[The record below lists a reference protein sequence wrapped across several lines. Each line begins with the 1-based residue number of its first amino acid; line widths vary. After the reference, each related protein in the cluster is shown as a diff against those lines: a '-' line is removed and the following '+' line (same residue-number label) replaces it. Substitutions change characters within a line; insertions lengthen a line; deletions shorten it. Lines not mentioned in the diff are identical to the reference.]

1 MQSKVQKKSGIVTT
15 SELKYERK
23 LRPAERRMAWISRIF
38 ICWFMLLVVL
48 FPVFAVVSA
57 SMAKGEVFTQTTLIP
72 SAFTLENYSKV
83 LTETNF
89 LIWVKNS
96 LIICVVV
103 SVIQLLLTVP
113 MAFAF
118 SRLKFWGRK
127 NGLMMLLLLQ
137 MFPAAMSLP
146 AILALAYR
154 LDGMDHIIT
163 LIIIQAGAGA
173 FNVWLLK
180 GAIDGIPKELTEA
193 AYVDGASTFQTFT
206 MIILPLLRNM
216 LLVIFLFTFI
226 GAYSEFIFAS
236 ALLKSPESLTLAVG
250 MQQFIT
256 NNFSANWTQYS
267 AAAIMASIPIVAF
280 ATIAQK
286 YMAKGLTAGSVKG

>member
-38 ICWFMLLVVL
+38 IWFMLLVVL

-72 SAFTLENYSKV
+72 SAWTLENYAKV

-267 AAAIMASIPIVAF
+267 AAAIMASSPIVAF

>member
-38 ICWFMLLVVL
+38 IWFMLLVVL

-72 SAFTLENYSKV
+72 SAWTLENYAKV

-163 LIIIQAGAGA
+163 LIIVQAGAGA
-173 FNVWLLK
+173 FNIWLLK

-226 GAYSEFIFAS
+226 GAYSEFVFAS

-267 AAAIMASIPIVAF
+267 AAAIMASIPIVVF
-280 ATIAQK
+280 ATVAQK

>member
-38 ICWFMLLVVL
+38 IWFMLLVVL

-163 LIIIQAGAGA
+163 LIVVQAGAGA
-173 FNVWLLK
+173 FNIWLLK

-226 GAYSEFIFAS
+226 GAYSEFVFAS

>member
-38 ICWFMLLVVL
+38 IWFMLLVVL

-57 SMAKGEVFTQTTLIP
+57 SMAKGEVFTQTSLIP
-72 SAFTLENYSKV
+72 SAWTLENYAKV

-127 NGLMMLLLLQ
+127 KGLMMLLLLQ

>member
-38 ICWFMLLVVL
+38 IWFMLLVVL

-72 SAFTLENYSKV
+72 SAWTLENYAKV

-236 ALLKSPESLTLAVG
+236 ALLKRPESLTLAVG

>member
-38 ICWFMLLVVL
+38 IWFMLLVVL

-72 SAFTLENYSKV
+72 SAWTLENYAKV

-163 LIIIQAGAGA
+163 LIIVQAGAGA
-173 FNVWLLK
+173 FNIWLLK

-226 GAYSEFIFAS
+226 VAYSEFVFAS

>member
-38 ICWFMLLVVL
+38 IWFMLLVVL

-72 SAFTLENYSKV
+72 SAWTLENYAKV

-163 LIIIQAGAGA
+163 LIIVQAGAGA
-173 FNVWLLK
+173 FNIWLLK

-226 GAYSEFIFAS
+226 GAYSEFVFAS

>member
-38 ICWFMLLVVL
+38 IWFMLLVVL

-226 GAYSEFIFAS
+226 GAYSEFVFAS

>member
-38 ICWFMLLVVL
+38 IWFMLLVVL

-72 SAFTLENYSKV
+72 SAWTLENYAKV

-127 NGLMMLLLLQ
+127 KGLMMLLLLQ

-173 FNVWLLK
+173 FNIWLLK

-267 AAAIMASIPIVAF
+267 AAAIMASIPIVVF
-280 ATIAQK
+280 ATVAQK

>member
-38 ICWFMLLVVL
+38 IWFMLLVVL

-72 SAFTLENYSKV
+72 SAWTLENYSKV

-96 LIICVVV
+96 LIICVIV

-163 LIIIQAGAGA
+163 LIIVQAGAGA
-173 FNVWLLK
+173 FNIWLLK

-226 GAYSEFIFAS
+226 GAYSEFVFAS

>member
-38 ICWFMLLVVL
+38 IWFMLLVVL

-72 SAFTLENYSKV
+72 SAWTLENYAKV

-127 NGLMMLLLLQ
+127 KGLMMLLLLQ

-173 FNVWLLK
+173 FNIWLLK

-226 GAYSEFIFAS
+226 GAYSEFVFAS

>member
-38 ICWFMLLVVL
+38 IRFMLLVVL

-163 LIIIQAGAGA
+163 LIIVQAGAGA
-173 FNVWLLK
+173 FNIWLLK

-226 GAYSEFIFAS
+226 GAYSEFVFAS

>member
-38 ICWFMLLVVL
+38 IWFMLLVVL

-72 SAFTLENYSKV
+72 SAWTLENYVKV

>member
-38 ICWFMLLVVL
+38 IWFMLLVVL

-72 SAFTLENYSKV
+72 SAWTLENYAKV

-280 ATIAQK
+280 STIAQK

>member
-38 ICWFMLLVVL
+38 IWFMLLVVL

-72 SAFTLENYSKV
+72 SAWTLENYAKV

-236 ALLKSPESLTLAVG
+236 SLLKSPESLTLAVG

>member
-38 ICWFMLLVVL
+38 IWFMLLVVL

-163 LIIIQAGAGA
+163 LIIVQAGAGA
-173 FNVWLLK
+173 FNIWLLK

-206 MIILPLLRNM
+206 IIILPLLRNM

-226 GAYSEFIFAS
+226 GAYSEFVFAS

>member
-38 ICWFMLLVVL
+38 IWFMLLVVL

-72 SAFTLENYSKV
+72 SAWTLENYAKV

-163 LIIIQAGAGA
+163 LIIVQAGAGA
-173 FNVWLLK
+173 FNIWLLK

-236 ALLKSPESLTLAVG
+236 SLLKSPESLTLAVG

-267 AAAIMASIPIVAF
+267 AAAIMASIPIVVF
-280 ATIAQK
+280 ATVAQK

>member
-38 ICWFMLLVVL
+38 IWFLLLVVL

-163 LIIIQAGAGA
+163 LIIVQAGAGA
-173 FNVWLLK
+173 FNIWLLK

-226 GAYSEFIFAS
+226 GAYSEFVFAS

-286 YMAKGLTAGSVKG
+286 YMAKGLTA

>member
-38 ICWFMLLVVL
+38 IWFMLLEVL

-72 SAFTLENYSKV
+72 SAWTLENYAKV

-236 ALLKSPESLTLAVG
+236 SLLKSPESLTLAVG

>member
-23 LRPAERRMAWISRIF
+23 LRPAEKRMAWISRIF
-38 ICWFMLLVVL
+38 IWFMLLVVL

-57 SMAKGEVFTQTTLIP
+57 SMAKGEVFTQTSLIP
-72 SAFTLENYSKV
+72 SAWTLENYAKV

>member
-23 LRPAERRMAWISRIF
+23 IRPAERRMAWISRIF
-38 ICWFMLLVVL
+38 IWFMLLVVL

-163 LIIIQAGAGA
+163 LIIVQAGAGA
-173 FNVWLLK
+173 FNIWLLK

-226 GAYSEFIFAS
+226 GAYSEFVFAS

>member
-38 ICWFMLLVVL
+38 IWFMLLVVL

-57 SMAKGEVFTQTTLIP
+57 SMAKGEVFTHTTLFP
-72 SAFTLENYSKV
+72 SAWTIENYAKV

>member
-38 ICWFMLLVVL
+38 IWFMLLVVL
-48 FPVFAVVSA
+48 FPVFAVISA

-72 SAFTLENYSKV
+72 SALTLENYAKV

-236 ALLKSPESLTLAVG
+236 SLLKSPESLTLAVG

>member
-38 ICWFMLLVVL
+38 IWFMLLVVL

-72 SAFTLENYSKV
+72 SAWTLENYAKV

-267 AAAIMASIPIVAF
+267 AAAIMASIPIVTF

>member
-15 SELKYERK
+15 SEIKYERK

-38 ICWFMLLVVL
+38 IWFMLLVVL

-72 SAFTLENYSKV
+72 SAFTLENYAKV

-173 FNVWLLK
+173 FNIWLLK

-267 AAAIMASIPIVAF
+267 AAAIMASIPIVVF
-280 ATIAQK
+280 ATVAQK

>member
-1 MQSKVQKKSGIVTT
+1 MQSKVQKKSEIVTT

-38 ICWFMLLVVL
+38 IWFMLLVVL

-72 SAFTLENYSKV
+72 SAWTLENYAKV

>member
-38 ICWFMLLVVL
+38 IWFMLLVVL

-96 LIICVVV
+96 LIICVIV
-103 SVIQLLLTVP
+103 SVLQLLLTVP

-127 NGLMMLLLLQ
+127 NGLMMSLLLQ

-163 LIIIQAGAGA
+163 LIIVQAGAGA
-173 FNVWLLK
+173 FNIWLLK

-226 GAYSEFIFAS
+226 GAYSEFVFAS

>member
-38 ICWFMLLVVL
+38 IWFMLLVVL

-72 SAFTLENYSKV
+72 SAWTLENYAKV

-193 AYVDGASTFQTFT
+193 AYVDGASTFQTLT

>member
-38 ICWFMLLVVL
+38 IWFMLLVVL

-72 SAFTLENYSKV
+72 SAWTLENYAKV

-103 SVIQLLLTVP
+103 SVKQLLLTVP

>member
-38 ICWFMLLVVL
+38 IWFMLLVVL

-72 SAFTLENYSKV
+72 SAWTLENYAKV

-163 LIIIQAGAGA
+163 LIIISSGASA
-173 FNVWLLK
+173 FNIWLLK

>member
-1 MQSKVQKKSGIVTT
+1 MQSKVQKMSGIVTT

-38 ICWFMLLVVL
+38 IWFMLLVVL

-72 SAFTLENYSKV
+72 SAWTLENYAKV

>member
-38 ICWFMLLVVL
+38 IWFMLLVVL

-72 SAFTLENYSKV
+72 SALTLENYAKV

-103 SVIQLLLTVP
+103 SIIQLLLTVP

-137 MFPAAMSLP
+137 MFPAAMTLP

-216 LLVIFLFTFI
+216 LLGIFLFTFL

-236 ALLKSPESLTLAVG
+236 SLLKSPESLTLAVG

>member
-1 MQSKVQKKSGIVTT
+1 
-15 SELKYERK
+15 
-23 LRPAERRMAWISRIF
+23 
-38 ICWFMLLVVL
+38 
-48 FPVFAVVSA
+48 
-57 SMAKGEVFTQTTLIP
+57 MAKGEVFTQTTLIP
-72 SAFTLENYSKV
+72 SAWTLENYAKV

-137 MFPAAMSLP
+137 LFPAAMSLP

-163 LIIIQAGAGA
+163 LIIVQAGAGA
-173 FNVWLLK
+173 FNIWLLK

-226 GAYSEFIFAS
+226 GAYSEFVFAS

-267 AAAIMASIPIVAF
+267 AAAIMASIPIVVF
-280 ATIAQK
+280 ATVAQK

>member
-23 LRPAERRMAWISRIF
+23 LRPAERRIAWISRIF
-38 ICWFMLLVVL
+38 IWFMLLVVL

-96 LIICVVV
+96 LIICVIV
-103 SVIQLLLTVP
+103 SVLQLSLTVP

-146 AILALAYR
+146 AISSLAYR

-163 LIIIQAGAGA
+163 LIIVQAGAGA
-173 FNVWLLK
+173 FNIWLLK

-193 AYVDGASTFQTFT
+193 AYVDGA
-206 MIILPLLRNM
+206 
-216 LLVIFLFTFI
+216 
-226 GAYSEFIFAS
+226 YSEFVFAS